1 MSEHILIIGAGA
13 VGQVYAYH
21 LAQAGYQVHFLLKEK
36 YLKEAQQ
43 GFVLYNLRQD
53 KKRQHPIVFK
63 NFHCHSSWQSVANVQ
78 FSQVWLCVSSTALAA
93 MDLAPMK
100 AAVGEALV
108 VVLQPDPDD
117 VARAQQVFGKQHVVA
132 GMINMIS
139 YHTPLATEQT
149 ARDGIAFWIPPVMP
163 MPVDGE
169 VEGVSALLAVLKKAK
184 ISALW
189 QKRFAIAN
197 AHNTGFL
204 MVFLAALEL
213 SDWQFRQLSA
223 DKALIKTMIAAQ
235 QEVFAALHAEYGSQA
250 SIVLRQIKPWMLPA
264 MLKVARHVAP
274 LDMETYLQA
283 HFMKVRSQTLLLL
296 EAYIQR
302 ANKGGIAVPNL
313 QGLVD
318 KLDRSVG

>member
-1 MSEHILIIGAGA
+1 MITMSKHILMIGAGA

-21 LAQAGYQVHFLLKEK
+21 LAQAGYHVHFLLKVK
-36 YLKEAQQ
+36 YLQHAQQ

-53 KKRQHPIVFK
+53 KQRQQAIVFK
-63 NFHCHSSWQSVANVQ
+63 NVHCHSAWQSVTNVQ
-78 FSQVWLCVSSTALAA
+78 FSQVWLCVSSSALAA

-100 AAVGEALV
+100 AAIGEALV

-117 VARAQQVFGKQHVVA
+117 VSRVQQVFGTQQVVA

-149 ARDGIAFWIPPVMP
+149 AREGIAFWIPPVIP

-169 VEGVSALLAVLKKAK
+169 EQGVSALLTVLKKAN
-184 ISALW
+184 IRASW
-189 QKRFAIAN
+189 QKHFAISN

-213 SDWQFRQLSA
+213 SDWQFKRLLA
-223 DKALIKTMIAAQ
+223 NKTLVKTMIAAQ
-235 QEVFAALHAEYGSQA
+235 QEVFAALQAEYGRKA
-250 SIVLRQIKPWMLPA
+250 NLALRQTKPWMLPTI
-264 MLKVARHVAP
+264 LKLARHIAP

-296 EAYIQR
+296 GAYMQR
-302 ANKGGIAVPNL
+302 AHKHGITVPNL
-313 QGLVD
+313 QSLVA
-318 KLDRSVG
+318 KLDR

>member
-36 YLKEAQQ
+36 YLVEAQQ

-63 NFHCHSSWQSVANVQ
+63 NFHCHSTWQSVANVQ
-78 FSQVWLCVSSTALAA
+78 FSQVWLCVSSSALAA

-100 AAVGEALV
+100 AAVGEALM

-117 VARAQQVFGKQHVVA
+117 VTRVQQVFGKQHVVA

-149 ARDGIAFWIPPVMP
+149 AREGIAFWIPPVMP

-189 QKRFAIAN
+189 QKRFVISN

-223 DKALIKTMIAAQ
+223 NKTLIKTMIAAQ

-250 SIVLRQIKPWMLPA
+250 SIALRQIKPWMLPV
-264 MLKVARHVAP
+264 MLKVAPHVAP

-283 HFMKVRSQTLLLL
+283 HFMKVRPQTLLLL

-302 ANKGGIAVPNL
+302 ANKRGIAVPNL
-313 QGLVD
+313 QSLVD
-318 KLDRSVG
+318 KLDR

>member
-1 MSEHILIIGAGA
+1 MNEHILIIGAGA

-21 LAQAGYQVHFLLKEK
+21 LAQAGYHIHFLLKEK
-36 YLKEAQQ
+36 YLEEAQQ

-53 KKRQHPIVFK
+53 KQRQQAIIFN
-63 NFHCHSSWQSVANVQ
+63 NFSCHTSWQSLTNIKL
-78 FSQVWLCVSSTALAA
+78 SQVWLCVSSTALAA

-100 AAVGEALV
+100 AAIGDALV

-117 VARAQQVFGKQHVVA
+117 VSRVQQTFGKEQVAA

-139 YHTPLATEQT
+139 YHTPLATEQI
-149 ARDGIAFWIPPVMP
+149 AREGIAFWIPPVMP

-189 QKRFAIAN
+189 QKQFAIAN

-213 SDWQFRQLSA
+213 SDWQFKQLSA
-223 DKALIKTMIAAQ
+223 NKALLKTMIAAQ

-250 SIVLRQIKPWMLPA
+250 SMVLRQIKPWMLPVI
-264 MLKVARHVAP
+264 LKLARHVAP

-296 EAYIQR
+296 EAYVQR
-302 ANKGGIAVPNL
+302 ANKSGIAVPNL

-318 KLDRSVG
+318 KLDR

>member
-117 VARAQQVFGKQHVVA
+117 VTRVQQVFGKQHVVA

-189 QKRFAIAN
+189 QKRFAISN

-250 SIVLRQIKPWMLPA
+250 SIVLRQMKPWLLPV

-313 QGLVD
+313 QGLVN
-318 KLDRSVG
+318 KLDR